1 MSVMTPLWG
10 HGTRPHT
17 AFWFFGTPH
26 KGLFI
31 EDILGII
38 GGDNPRRG
46 LVEEQTSEIGKG
58 PQLKS
63 LLAVGLISLLQDE
76 EKNRFRRTGDFITS
90 VERDSALLQLPDS
103 MQVKV
108 KVDADHSNIAKFMDR
123 KGEPY
128 TTALWYLRQFELEA
142 SKEVPRRFCM

>member
-1 MSVMTPLWG
+1 
-10 HGTRPHT
+10 
-17 AFWFFGTPH
+17 
-26 KGLFI
+26 
-31 EDILGII
+31 
-38 GGDNPRRG
+38 
-46 LVEEQTSEIGKG
+46 
-58 PQLKS
+58 
-63 LLAVGLISLLQDE
+63 LAVGLISLLQDE

-128 TTALWYLRQFELEA
+128 TTALRYLRQFELEA